1 MSKLKSAATSAKS
14 LASKI
19 DDLKHQAKSL
29 DEVIR
34 ALKKAITDMEDTTF
48 HGNEE
53 ADPRDPTNQEN
64 TAASQGSSPNT
75 SNSSSTE
82 VVTIATIPAD
92 TAFNLATIRN
102 ETRTGDN
109 VTSKVNDELHPTST
123 TAPCIGVE
131 PPQTS
136 VAAAISGTATTTEVN
151 VYVGKQAGIQTEVG
165 ASRTDSYPMEN
176 MTIKTDIQK
185 LEDVLP
191 MEQ

>member
-34 ALKKAITDMEDTTF
+34 ALKKAITDMEDTTS
-48 HGNEE
+48 HSNQE
-53 ADPRDPTNQEN
+53 ADPRDPTSQEN

-82 VVTIATIPAD
+82 VVTIATMPAD
-92 TAFNLATIRN
+92 TAFNLATIRS
-102 ETRTGDN
+102 ETGTGDN
-109 VTSKVNDELHPTST
+109 VALKVNDELHPTST
-123 TAPCIGVE
+123 TAPCVGVE
-131 PPQTS
+131 PPQTT
-136 VAAAISGTATTTEVN
+136 VAAANSGTATTTEMN
-151 VYVGKQAGIQTEVG
+151 VYEEKQAGIQTEMG
-165 ASRTDSYPMEN
+165 ASTTDSYPMEN
-176 MTIKTDIQK
+176 IKTDIHK